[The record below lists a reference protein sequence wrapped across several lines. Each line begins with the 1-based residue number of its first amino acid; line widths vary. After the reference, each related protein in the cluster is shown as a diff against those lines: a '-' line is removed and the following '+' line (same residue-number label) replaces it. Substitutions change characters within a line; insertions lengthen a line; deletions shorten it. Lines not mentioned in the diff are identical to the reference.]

1 MNYALLLC
9 IFSILI
15 VIVVNFLS
23 SNFKILIYKPNL
35 IHKEK
40 FENKIYNT
48 GGLIF
53 FLYLIILYL
62 INDDFYDFNSFLF
75 LTLTFSIGFF
85 SDIRENF
92 NANLRLIFI
101 SLCSVIYIIVSNNL
115 ILDLKFNIINDLF
128 ANYPIFS
135 IFFTSICLVIL
146 INGLNFIDG
155 VHGLVLLYGIL
166 ILIILNY
173 FVYYKLDFEN
183 SLESGLI
190 IIPILSILL
199 IFNLNEKIFFG
210 DAGSY
215 LLGAIIG
222 LYIIKL
228 TNSKGYSHPYFYANL
243 LIYPAYEVFF
253 SILRKIINKKGPYQ
267 PDQKHLHHLIQRIYQ
282 LKYNYNLTKS
292 KIYSAISVN
301 FFILLFNLISISF
314 YQNKYILISNIF
326 IFMIFYTFVYFHLNK
341 KLK

>member
-1 MNYALLLC
+1 MKYALLLC

-75 LTLTFSIGFF
+75 VTLTFLIGFF
-85 SDIRENF
+85 SDIRKNF
-92 NANLRLIFI
+92 NANSRLIFI
-101 SLCSVIYIIVSNNL
+101 SLFSVIYIIVSNNL

-128 ANYPIFS
+128 ANYPIYS

-228 TNSKGYSHPYFYANL
+228 TNFKGYSYPYFYANL

-253 SILRKIINKKGPYQ
+253 SIIRKIINKKGPYQ

-292 KIYSAISVN
+292 KIYSAISIN
-301 FFILLFNLISISF
+301 FFILLFNLISINF

-326 IFMIFYTFVYFHLNK
+326 IFIIFYNFVYFHLNK
-341 KLK
+341 KLR